1 LVLTGTGLIFF
12 LIAAVV
18 VCYGFR
24 MRKTLIIYQ
33 CFRWFRARF
42 ILSQGLASFMHCPD
56 SKVLEVH
63 KKLEWDRTRSAGQR
77 AIPYHITSCKKI
89 NSKTMGS
96 WLGGQLLLRD

>member
-1 LVLTGTGLIFF
+1 LTGTGLIFF

-63 KKLEWDRTRSAGQR
+63 KKLEWDRTRSADPEQPEVCPRLHGIR
-77 AIPYHITSCKKI
+77 LNNK
-89 NSKTMGS
+89 N
-96 WLGGQLLLRD
+96 